1 MKRRNKPGKPSVSKR
16 PNDQKLIETF
26 LLLNQAKT
34 EIKSNN
40 IITKKKRKRKTR
52 KNKRKRKR
60 KE

>member
-40 IITKKKRKRKTR
+40 IITKKKENEKQLKS
-52 KNKRKRKR
+52 KKV
-60 KE
+60 